1 MYEQK
6 INNKMSM
13 SNQTRKL
20 LNVREKN
27 AMLGM
32 FALLERIKQSEC
44 ISNTS
49 FDKCS
54 NVCLDFV
61 KCNASEQK
69 DWLKSLV
76 CDIQKQGLESTVGSD
91 TEIKQAIVP
100 VLKTKHKKTNIIAT
114 VYNVPPDLLQC
125 DSVELAVEYE
135 LSVQLK
141 MFTELCAY

>member
-91 TEIKQAIVP
+91 TVIKQDIVP
-100 VLKTKHKKTNIIAT
+100 VSKTKHKKTNIIAT
-114 VYNVPPDLLQC
+114 VYNVPDLSHC